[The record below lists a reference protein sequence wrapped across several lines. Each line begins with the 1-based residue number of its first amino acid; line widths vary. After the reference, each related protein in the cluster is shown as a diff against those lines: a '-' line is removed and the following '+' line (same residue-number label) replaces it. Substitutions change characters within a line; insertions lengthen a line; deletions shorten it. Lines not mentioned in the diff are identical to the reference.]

1 MNSINLTTPLDDNK
15 IESLKAGD
23 LVLLS
28 GYVYTSRD
36 AGHKR
41 MVSMLEQDE
50 KMPFEF
56 SGNVVYY
63 AGPCPVNPNVKGQI
77 IGSIGPTTSI
87 RMDAYSPKLI
97 EEGLRYMIGKG
108 YRSNDVVSSIKKH
121 KGVYFSAIGGAAAL
135 MAKCV
140 KEVVEVD
147 FLDLGTEAIRKLKI
161 ENLPLI
167 VSVDSRGNTL

>member
-1 MNSINLTTPLDDNK
+1 MNSVNLTTPLDDNK
-15 IESLKAGD
+15 IESLRAGD

-28 GYVYTSRD
+28 GFVYTSRD
-36 AGHKR
+36 AAHKR
-41 MVSMLEQDE
+41 MVTMLENGE
-50 KMPFEF
+50 NMPFDFE
-56 SGNVVYY
+56 GNVVYY
-63 AGPCPVNPNVKGQI
+63 AGPCPTNPNIKGQV

-87 RMDAYSPKLI
+87 RMDAYSKTLI

-108 YRSNDVVSSIKKH
+108 YRSDEVVSSIVKN

-140 KEVVEVD
+140 KEVTEID

-167 VSVDSRGNTL
+167 VSVDSKGNIV